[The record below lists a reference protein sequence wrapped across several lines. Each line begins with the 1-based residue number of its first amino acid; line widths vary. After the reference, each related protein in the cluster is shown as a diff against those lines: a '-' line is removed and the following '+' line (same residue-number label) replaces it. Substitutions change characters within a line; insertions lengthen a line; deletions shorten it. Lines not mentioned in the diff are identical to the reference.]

1 MNLIKL
7 ILGKKFLNIHL
18 PIFLF
23 SVVYFIKLNS
33 NIWVA
38 LKRAEV
44 IELINLRIRTKY
56 VLDA

>member
-23 SVVYFIKLNS
+23 SVVYFMKLNS
-33 NIWVA
+33 NISVA

-44 IELINLRIRTKY
+44 IELFNIRIRTKY